1 MVNNLLPTTSFK
13 RGRYH
18 KPYSGLPE
26 YQSETIIPA
35 GSHDPPAP
43 ALPLDW
49 TRHVHPEG
57 LPYFCRPWDSYAS
70 SLQVVTEDWVS
81 DTNIRKKLIPAIA
94 EVEDILR
101 KQNTPITSELE
112 LFLQFKQDG
121 RVSYYLVDHVPG
133 RIFWFHD
140 VDLEELGLL
149 RSLSPGHFDIQ
160 LKELYWAHIEHF
172 PMHFGPNG
180 LPRSKERFDELNNI
194 LAHAQLDDMTSPVST
209 VDYPAKT
216 CKTILENFLRSKG
229 ALQNIAQGHVIC
241 NYAPKKYQLKLDTVF
256 TDHIVNAYH
265 WKSMIGGC
273 IKGWRDGLQWAAVA
287 LFLHIFLVF
296 LDANKM
302 LAAISA
308 ALFGCSFIT
317 VEILINYYAPME
329 DSPSSEVRDYLERIC
344 SPTLKFQFV
353 SLTFA
358 LPQCL
363 QIWGLLV
370 LLLNLTDLSARQFG
384 YVPIILTSAVS
395 GLIAVGILWTISTG
409 FHLFLKALSTGF
421 EAFSIAMSISGSSES
436 K

>member
-180 LPRSKERFDELNNI
+180 LPRSKERFEELNNI

-216 CKTILENFLRSKG
+216 CKTILENLLGSKE
-229 ALQNIAQGHVIC
+229 NIAQGHVIC
-241 NYAPKKYQLKLDTVF
+241 NYAIQLVYGPWSVSIFSDSHNMGDIPLNFYGEKSARLCRDQAVEYDPTTEYTRSAIIASWLLFGLSKKYQLKLDTVF
-256 TDHIVNAYH
+256 TDRIVNAYH
-265 WKSMIGGC
+265 WKSMISGC
-273 IKGWRDGLQWAAVA
+273 LKDWTDGLQWASSLSLVQ
-287 LFLHIFLVF
+287 LH
-296 LDANKM
+296 
-302 LAAISA
+302 
-308 ALFGCSFIT
+308 
-317 VEILINYYAPME
+317 
-329 DSPSSEVRDYLERIC
+329 
-344 SPTLKFQFV
+344 
-353 SLTFA
+353 
-358 LPQCL
+358 
-363 QIWGLLV
+363 
-370 LLLNLTDLSARQFG
+370 
-384 YVPIILTSAVS
+384 
-395 GLIAVGILWTISTG
+395 
-409 FHLFLKALSTGF
+409 
-421 EAFSIAMSISGSSES
+421 
-436 K
+436 